1 MKELDQRVSIVTGAA
16 RGIGLGIV
24 EALLSK
30 GAIVVMT
37 DILQDLG
44 EASARALADQG
55 HRVRFI
61 EHDVSEKEAWQK
73 VFNETLASYG
83 GVDVLVNN
91 AGVAPPADIETVEAD
106 EFRKVL
112 DVNLIGPLMGMQLAI
127 KNMKK
132 TGGGSIINVS
142 SNSTVQVMQ
151 TTGIYSPS
159 KAALANLTKVAA
171 VHCARENLNIR
182 VNSLHPG
189 ASRTPMITDQFP
201 PDLLKALE
209 EANPMGRLAE
219 PIELGQVVAFLA
231 SDAASFVN
239 GAEYFVDGGAT
250 LTQ

>member
-1 MKELDQRVSIVTGAA
+1 MKELDQRIAIVTGAA

-24 EALLSK
+24 EALLAK
-30 GAIVVMT
+30 GAIVFMSDV
-37 DILQDLG
+37 LKELG
-44 EASARALADQG
+44 EANAQMLAEQG
-55 HRVRFI
+55 HSVRFI
-61 EHDVSEKEAWQK
+61 EHDVSDEQAWQK
-73 VFNETLASYG
+73 VFKEVLASDG
-83 GVDVLVNN
+83 RVDILVNN
-91 AGVAPPADIETVEAD
+91 AGIAPPADIETVAAD
-106 EFRKVL
+106 DFRKVL
-112 DVNLIGPLMGMQLAI
+112 DVNLIGPLIGMQLAI
-127 KNMKK
+127 KSMKK

-209 EANPMGRLAE
+209 QANPMGRLAE
-219 PIELGQVVAFLA
+219 PIELGHVAAFLA

-250 LTQ
+250 LAQ